1 MTYETL
7 EEAFL
12 FVSAAPHSENSAVIN
27 RKTGELFFASEE
39 MTDLDELPE
48 DADEN
53 DDYIYIPHQN
63 DLDLGK
69 PVVMDFVRNRCPNLI
84 DRVQAIFRRKGAY
97 GRFRDLLM
105 EKNLLDDWYTF
116 EQQRIREALLQWCE
130 ENKIV
135 LD

>member
-7 EEAFL
+7 DEAFL
-12 FVSAAPHSENSAVIN
+12 FVSAAPPGENIAVIN
-27 RKTGELFFASEE
+27 RKTGESFFASEE
-39 MTDLDELPE
+39 MIDLDEIPE
-48 DADEN
+48 DADDN
-53 DDYIYIPHQN
+53 DDFIYIPHQN

-84 DRVQAIFRRKGAY
+84 DRVQTIFRRKGAY
-97 GRFRDLLM
+97 GRFKDLLM
-105 EKNLLDDWYTF
+105 EKNFLDDWYAY

-130 ENKIV
+130 ENEIV

>member
-12 FVSAAPHSENSAVIN
+12 FVSAAPHSENNAVIN

-39 MTDLDELPE
+39 MIDLDELPE

-69 PVVMDFVRNRCPNLI
+69 PVVMDFVRNRCPSLI

-97 GRFRDLLM
+97 GRFKDLLV
-105 EKNLLDDWYTF
+105 EKNLLDDWYAF
-116 EQQRIREALLQWCE
+116 EQQRTREALLQWCE
-130 ENKIV
+130 ENEIV